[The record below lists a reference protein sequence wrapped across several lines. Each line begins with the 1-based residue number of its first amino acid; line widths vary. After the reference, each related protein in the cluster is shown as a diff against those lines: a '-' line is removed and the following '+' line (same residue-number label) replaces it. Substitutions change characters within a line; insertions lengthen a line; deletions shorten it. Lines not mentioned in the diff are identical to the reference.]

1 MPNTAH
7 DSDYAFRIE
16 TEPQFLPGQ
25 SDPASGRFAFA
36 YTITITNTGQVPAQL
51 ISRHWTIEDA
61 SGRTEEVKGL
71 GVVGEQPLLKPGEAF
86 QYTSGCQLRTS
97 HGIMHGSYFFVAVDG
112 HRFDVPIAAFILQAG
127 HGDEAALERVH
138 RDVL

>member
-1 MPNTAH
+1 MAKYHFT
-7 DSDYAFRIE
+7 IE
-16 TEPQFLPGQ
+16 VQPQYLPDQSEPDDG
-25 SDPASGRFAFA
+25 AYVFA
-36 YTITITNTGQVPAQL
+36 YTITITNTGRVPAQL

-71 GVVGEQPLLKPGEAF
+71 GVVGEQPVLKPGEAF

-112 HRFDVPIAAFILQAG
+112 HRFDVPIAAFILQSG
-127 HGDEAALERVH
+127 NGGEPGRTLH
-138 RDVL
+138 

>member
-1 MPNTAH
+1 MPSHANDT
-7 DSDYAFRIE
+7 DYAFRID
-16 TEPQFLPGQ
+16 TEPQFLPEQ
-25 SDPASGRFAFA
+25 SDPASDRYAFA
-36 YTITITNTGQVPAQL
+36 YTITITNTGRVPAQL
-51 ISRHWTIEDA
+51 IARHWTIEDA

-112 HRFDVPIAAFILQAG
+112 HRFDVPIAAFILQASSA
-127 HGDEAALERVH
+127 GDAGRTLH
-138 RDVL
+138 